1 MVTRIDVKTV
11 APPANLGNRRKPPL
25 VGCFAMGILNREV
38 GEIELIPVA
47 KGILAR
53 WWIVLI
59 AALVGVVAMWS
70 QESELATTPAIT
82 EITRVYES
90 RDETALLSVVG
101 IDPST
106 ISPLPSFDN
115 QILRIQEKTNRE
127 KIAQEIGTG
136 VGVSISRS
144 EQRFSLLDTLEGDGK
159 TRFTFLSVGTP
170 TYTFRCSDST
180 ADTCNKAIDAYLD
193 ELVQTRKASILSGI
207 ERLTTMLESAA
218 QAGSPLAQEKL
229 LGLRAASPLI
239 TGELALLSSEEIRS
253 GATVSTVKKST
264 YVFGLIGGALV
275 GLLIALQLTLTDR
288 RVRSLSQLSKHFEV
302 RALLGVVTH
311 EPSSNQHVAA
321 AIVARANALSL
332 SSVALVPV
340 DEQTEALQLAEKLNA
355 VTVSMGVTV
364 ASLAPISSLTASD
377 LISSHSGMIVL
388 ASRGVSCTDDIV
400 STWSVL
406 DSAQKPLLGVILAE
420 SAL

>member
-1 MVTRIDVKTV
+1 
-11 APPANLGNRRKPPL
+11 
-25 VGCFAMGILNREV
+25 MGLLNREV

-53 WWIVLI
+53 WWMVLI
-59 AALVGVVAMWS
+59 AALIGVLAMWS
-70 QESELATTPAIT
+70 QESELATTPAIR
-82 EITRVYES
+82 EITRIYES

-115 QILRIQEKTNRE
+115 QILRIQEQTNRE
-127 KIAQEIGTG
+127 KIAQEIGTD

-180 ADTCNKAIDAYLD
+180 ADTCNKAIDAYLGA
-193 ELVQTRKASILSGI
+193 LVQTRKASIISGI
-207 ERLTTMLESAA
+207 DRLTTMLESAA
-218 QAGSPLAQEKL
+218 QAGSSLAQEKI

-239 TGELALLSSEEIRS
+239 TGELTLLSSEEVQS

-275 GLLIALQLTLTDR
+275 GLLIALQLTLTDK
-288 RVRSLSQLSKHFEV
+288 RVRSLSQLSKRFEA
-302 RALLGVVTH
+302 RALLGVVTP
-311 EPSSNQHVAA
+311 EPSSIQHAAA
-321 AIVARANALSL
+321 AIVARAQSL
-332 SSVALVPV
+332 SITSVALVPV
-340 DEQTEALQLAEKLNA
+340 DQQTSTQLLVEQLHS
-355 VTVSMGVTV
+355 VTSPMGITVT
-364 ASLAPISSLTASD
+364 SLTCISDLLASE
-377 LISSHSGMIVL
+377 LISSQSGMIAL
-388 ASRGVSCTDDIV
+388 ASCGVSLTEDVV

-406 DSAQKPLLGVILAE
+406 ENANKPVIGVLLVDSAL
-420 SAL
+420 

>member
-1 MVTRIDVKTV
+1 
-11 APPANLGNRRKPPL
+11 
-25 VGCFAMGILNREV
+25 MGLLNREV

-47 KGILAR
+47 KGVLTR

-59 AALVGVVAMWS
+59 AALIGVVAMWS

-82 EITRVYES
+82 EITRIYES

-115 QILRIQEKTNRE
+115 QILQIQEQTNRE
-127 KIAQEIGTG
+127 KIAQEIGTD

-180 ADTCNKAIDAYLD
+180 ADTCNKAIDAYLGA
-193 ELVQTRKASILSGI
+193 LVQTRKASIISGI
-207 ERLTTMLESAA
+207 DRLTTMLESVA
-218 QAGSPLAQEKL
+218 QAGSPLAQEKI
-229 LGLRAASPLI
+229 LGLQAASPLI
-239 TGELALLSSEEIRS
+239 TGELTLLSSEEIQS

-275 GLLIALQLTLTDR
+275 GLLIALQLTLTDK
-288 RVRSLSQLSKHFEV
+288 RVRSLSQLSKRFEA
-302 RALLGVVTH
+302 RALLGVVTP
-311 EPSSNQHVAA
+311 EPSSIQHASA
-321 AIVARANALSL
+321 AIVARAQLLSIT
-332 SSVALVPV
+332 SVALVPV
-340 DEQTEALQLAEKLNA
+340 DQRTSTQLLVEQLHS
-355 VTVSMGVTV
+355 VTSPMGVTV
-364 ASLAPISSLTASD
+364 TSLTSISDLSASEVISSQ
-377 LISSHSGMIVL
+377 SGMIAL
-388 ASRGVSCTDDIV
+388 ASCGVSLTEDVV

-406 DSAQKPLLGVILAE
+406 ENANKPVIGVLLVDLA
-420 SAL
+420 L